1 MVYGISIY
9 LTSSPATSRHLS
21 SPLIL
26 SPPLPSQC
34 GPTTIAAGD
43 RSGLASERSTAF
55 GGIED
60 VPSPSSS
67 ALAPIR
73 ASPSGSV
80 TETAGYTAS
89 NDAPAMGAGRYIQ
102 ALFVFVL
109 FVLPLWALSH
119 LAPRR
124 THGVRRQSRARSR
137 GRTHLPARRV
147 PGRRGS
153 VFRTIGSG
161 YCLALFLGGGRGG
174 QHLLVEALHAEGHSS
189 TMTDAEFKT
198 ASWGTFN

>member
-1 MVYGISIY
+1 MIVYGISIY

-55 GGIED
+55 GGISD

-89 NDAPAMGAGRYIQ
+89 NDAPAMGVGSNIP

-137 GRTHLPARRV
+137 GRPHLPARRV

-153 VFRTIGSG
+153 VFRGG
-161 YCLALFLGGGRGG
+161 YWALALFLGGGRAG
-174 QHLLVEALHAEGHSS
+174 QHLLVEASHAEGHSS
-189 TMTDAEFKT
+189 TMTDTEFKT